1 MPCRKSLETTGIRKI
16 NLQDAFLE
24 ALKKAK
30 AAVNIYLLNGVKLQ
44 GIVKDY
50 DNFTVLLKSQD
61 KEQLI
66 YKHAISTIQEGEK
79 E

>member
-1 MPCRKSLETTGIRKI
+1 MTNKI

-50 DNFTVLLKSQD
+50 DNFTVLLKSQE

>member
-1 MPCRKSLETTGIRKI
+1 MTNKI

-50 DNFTVLLKSQD
+50 DNFTVLLTSQE

>member
-1 MPCRKSLETTGIRKI
+1 MTNKI
-16 NLQDAFLE
+16 NLQDAFLDV
-24 ALKKAK
+24 LKKAK

>member
-1 MPCRKSLETTGIRKI
+1 MTNKI

-24 ALKKAK
+24 DLKKAK

-50 DNFTVLLKSQD
+50 DNFTVLLKSQE

>member
-1 MPCRKSLETTGIRKI
+1 MTNKI

-24 ALKKAK
+24 
-30 AAVNIYLLNGVKLQ
+30 

-50 DNFTVLLKSQD
+50 DNFTVLLKSQE

>member
-1 MPCRKSLETTGIRKI
+1 MTNKI

-30 AAVNIYLLNGVKLQ
+30 ATVSIYLLNGVKLQ
-44 GIVKDY
+44 GTVKDY
-50 DNFTVLLKSQD
+50 DNFTVLLKSQE

>member
-1 MPCRKSLETTGIRKI
+1 MTNKI
-16 NLQDAFLE
+16 NLQDAFLDD
-24 ALKKAK
+24 LKKAK
-30 AAVNIYLLNGVKLQ
+30 STVNIYLLNGVKLQ
-44 GIVKDY
+44 GVVKNY

>member
-1 MPCRKSLETTGIRKI
+1 MTNKI
-16 NLQDAFLE
+16 NLQDAFLDT
-24 ALKKAK
+24 LKKAK
-30 AAVNIYLLNGVKLQ
+30 ATVSIYLLNGVKLQ

-50 DNFTVLLKSQD
+50 DNFTVLLKSQE

>member
-1 MPCRKSLETTGIRKI
+1 MTNKI

-30 AAVNIYLLNGVKLQ
+30 DAVNIYLLNGVKLQ

-50 DNFTVLLKSQD
+50 DNFTVLLKSQE

>member
-1 MPCRKSLETTGIRKI
+1 MTSKI
-16 NLQDAFLE
+16 NLQDAFLD

-30 AAVNIYLLNGVKLQ
+30 TTVNIYLLNGVKLQ

-50 DNFTVLLKSQD
+50 DNFTVLLKSQE

>member
-1 MPCRKSLETTGIRKI
+1 MTNKI
-16 NLQDAFLE
+16 NLQDAFLDV
-24 ALKKAK
+24 LKKAK

-44 GIVKDY
+44 GNVKDY

>member
-1 MPCRKSLETTGIRKI
+1 MTNKI

-50 DNFTVLLKSQD
+50 DNFTVLFTSMPFLRFKKGKKS
-61 KEQLI
+61 ERF
-66 YKHAISTIQEGEK
+66 TIICHYA
-79 E
+79 

>member
-1 MPCRKSLETTGIRKI
+1 MTNKI
-16 NLQDAFLE
+16 NLQDAFLDV
-24 ALKKAK
+24 LKKAK

-50 DNFTVLLKSQD
+50 DNFTVLLKSQE

>member
-1 MPCRKSLETTGIRKI
+1 MTNKI
-16 NLQDAFLE
+16 NLQDAFLDT
-24 ALKKAK
+24 LKKAK
-30 AAVNIYLLNGVKLQ
+30 ATVKLQ

-50 DNFTVLLKSQD
+50 DNFTVLLKSQE

>member
-1 MPCRKSLETTGIRKI
+1 MTNKI
-16 NLQDAFLE
+16 NLQDTFLD

-30 AAVNIYLLNGVKLQ
+30 ATVNIYLLNGVKLQ

-50 DNFTVLLKSQD
+50 DNFTVLLKSQE

>member
-1 MPCRKSLETTGIRKI
+1 MANKI
-16 NLQDAFLE
+16 NLQDAFLDV
-24 ALKKAK
+24 LKKAK